1 MSSNIVALATA
12 PGIAGLAV
20 VRISGDE
27 AITITDKLFKGKQL
41 LSDCKSHTIHYGN
54 FYKNNGEL
62 LDSVTCSIFKAPN
75 SYTGENTIEIGCHG
89 GVITSNE
96 IIKELIIAG
105 AVTPTPGEFTKRA
118 FLNGKLDLTQVEAV
132 ADLIHSVSIKGSATA
147 AKQLDGNFQSKLK
160 SFRKTLLKIAGLL
173 ELELDFSEE
182 DLELVPKKDIL
193 LQIDQAKTFCNDL
206 INTFTGSNIL
216 RSGYQ
221 VAVVGFP
228 NSGKSTLFNTLAE
241 KNRAIVSEIAGTT
254 RDYIEEYIYLKNIPF
269 KLVDTAG
276 LRESNDV
283 IEIQGIKLV
292 ESILEQSQLILV
304 LNDIS
309 DGINNSNELYYKIKS
324 KYPNTLLIQNK
335 IDLTELNILS
345 TFEDIAISAK
355 DNIGID
361 KLKSILLENAEN
373 SIERV
378 NDALI
383 NQRQKSLLEQIVV
396 HLENAEESI
405 NIEME
410 NEVIAIDLRSAIKI
424 IGEITGEAWNEE
436 ILDAIFSDFCIG
448 K

>member
-1 MSSNIVALATA
+1 MACNIVALATA
-12 PGIAGLAV
+12 PGLSGLAV
-20 VRISGDE
+20 VRISGDD
-27 AITITDKLFKGKQL
+27 AITITDKLFRGKKA
-41 LSDCKSHTIHYGN
+41 LSECKSHTIHYGN
-54 FYKNNGEL
+54 FYRNNGDL

-89 GVITSNE
+89 GMIISNE

-105 AVTPTPGEFTKRA
+105 ATTPNPGEFTKRA

-132 ADLIHSVSIKGSATA
+132 ADLIHSVSIRGSATA
-147 AKQLDGNFQSKLK
+147 AKQLEGNFQQRLK
-160 SFRKTLLKIAGLL
+160 DFRKSLLKIAGLL

-182 DLELVPKKDIL
+182 DLELVPKKDI
-193 LQIDQAKTFCNDL
+193 IFKINEAKAFCEDL
-206 INTFTGSNIL
+206 VNSFTGSNIL
-216 RSGYQ
+216 RSGFQ

-228 NSGKSTLFNTLAE
+228 NSGKSTLFNTLSE
-241 KNRAIVSEIAGTT
+241 KNRAIVSDIAGTT

-276 LRESNDV
+276 LRESEDV
-283 IEIQGIKLV
+283 IEIQGIQLV
-292 ESILEQSQLILV
+292 EKILEQSELVLI

-309 DGINNSNELYYKIKS
+309 NGITNSDELFEKIKL
-324 KYPNTLLIQNK
+324 KNKNVLLIQNK
-335 IDLTELNILS
+335 IDLTDLKVDGIS
-345 TFEDIAISAK
+345 ISAK

-361 KLKSILLENAEN
+361 KLKNILIENAEN
-373 SIERV
+373 SIARV

-383 NQRQKSLLEQIVV
+383 NQRQKSLLEQIIVN
-396 HLENAEESI
+396 LDNATESL
-405 NIEME
+405 NLEME
-410 NEVIAIDLRSAIKI
+410 NEVIAIDLRTAIKI

>member
-1 MSSNIVALATA
+1 MACNIVALATA
-12 PGIAGLAV
+12 PGLSGLAV
-20 VRISGDE
+20 VRISGDD
-27 AITITDKLFKGKQL
+27 AITITDKLFRGKKA
-41 LSDCKSHTIHYGN
+41 LSECKSHTIHYGN
-54 FYKNNGEL
+54 FYRNNGDL

-89 GVITSNE
+89 GMIISNE

-105 AVTPTPGEFTKRA
+105 ATTPNPGEFTKRA

-132 ADLIHSVSIKGSATA
+132 ADLIHSVSIRGSATA
-147 AKQLDGNFQSKLK
+147 AKQLEGNFQQRLK
-160 SFRKTLLKIAGLL
+160 DFRKSLLKIAGLL

-182 DLELVPKKDIL
+182 DLELVPKKDI
-193 LQIDQAKTFCNDL
+193 IFKINEAKAFCEDL
-206 INTFTGSNIL
+206 INSFTGSNIL
-216 RSGYQ
+216 RSGFQ

-228 NSGKSTLFNTLAE
+228 NSGKSTLFNTLSE
-241 KNRAIVSEIAGTT
+241 KNRAIVSDIAGTT

-276 LRESNDV
+276 LRESEDV
-283 IEIQGIKLV
+283 IEIQGIQLV
-292 ESILEQSQLILV
+292 EKILEQSELVLI

-309 DGINNSNELYYKIKS
+309 NGITNSDELFEKIKL
-324 KYPNTLLIQNK
+324 KNKNVLLIQNK
-335 IDLTELNILS
+335 IDLTDLKVDGIS
-345 TFEDIAISAK
+345 ISAK

-361 KLKSILLENAEN
+361 KLKNILIENAEN
-373 SIERV
+373 SIVRV

-383 NQRQKSLLEQIVV
+383 NQRQKSLLEQIIVN
-396 HLENAEESI
+396 LDNATESL
-405 NIEME
+405 NLEME
-410 NEVIAIDLRSAIKI
+410 NEVIAIDLRTAIKI

>member
-27 AITITDKLFKGKQL
+27 AIIIADKLFKGKKPL
-41 LSDCKSHTIHYGN
+41 AECKSHTIHYGN

-89 GVITSNE
+89 GMITSNE
-96 IIKELIIAG
+96 IVKELIIAG
-105 AVTPTPGEFTKRA
+105 AVTPSPGEFTKRA

-147 AKQLDGNFQSKLK
+147 AKQLDGNFQNKLK

-254 RDYIEEYIYLKNIPF
+254 RDYIEEYIYIKNIPF

-276 LRESNDV
+276 LRESQDI
-283 IEIQGIKLV
+283 IEIQGIQLV

-309 DGINNSNELYYKIKS
+309 NGINHSNELYNRIKS
-324 KYPNTLLIQNK
+324 KYSNTLLIQNK
-335 IDLTELNILS
+335 IDLTDLE
-345 TFEDIAISAK
+345 TEDISISAK

-361 KLKSILLENAEN
+361 KLKNTLLLNAEN

-405 NIEME
+405 NIEMD
-410 NEVIAIDLRSAIKI
+410 NEVIAIDLRTAIKI

>member
-1 MSSNIVALATA
+1 MACNIVALATA
-12 PGIAGLAV
+12 PGLSGLAV
-20 VRISGDE
+20 VRISGDD
-27 AITITDKLFKGKQL
+27 AITITDKLFRGKKA
-41 LSDCKSHTIHYGN
+41 LSECKSHTIHYGN
-54 FYKNNGEL
+54 FYRNNGDL

-89 GVITSNE
+89 GMIISNE

-105 AVTPTPGEFTKRA
+105 ASTPNPGEFTKRA

-132 ADLIHSVSIKGSATA
+132 ADLIHSVSIRGSATA
-147 AKQLDGNFQSKLK
+147 AKQLEGNFQQRLK
-160 SFRKTLLKIAGLL
+160 DFRKSLLKIAGLL

-182 DLELVPKKDIL
+182 DLELVPKKDI
-193 LQIDQAKTFCNDL
+193 IFKINEAKAFCEDL
-206 INTFTGSNIL
+206 INSFTGSNIL
-216 RSGYQ
+216 RSGFQ

-228 NSGKSTLFNTLAE
+228 NSGKSTLFNTLSE
-241 KNRAIVSEIAGTT
+241 KNRAIVSDIAGTT

-276 LRESNDV
+276 LRESEDV
-283 IEIQGIKLV
+283 IEIQGIQLV
-292 ESILEQSQLILV
+292 EKILEQSELVLI

-309 DGINNSNELYYKIKS
+309 NGITNSDELFEKIKL
-324 KYPNTLLIQNK
+324 KNKNVLLIQNK
-335 IDLTELNILS
+335 IDLTDLKVDGIS
-345 TFEDIAISAK
+345 ISAK

-361 KLKSILLENAEN
+361 KLKNILIENAEN
-373 SIERV
+373 SIARV

-383 NQRQKSLLEQIVV
+383 NQRQKSLLEQIIVN
-396 HLENAEESI
+396 LDNATESL
-405 NIEME
+405 NLEME
-410 NEVIAIDLRSAIKI
+410 NEVIAIDLRTAIKI

>member
-20 VRISGDE
+20 VRISGDD
-27 AITITDKLFKGKQL
+27 AISIADKLFKGKKPI
-41 LSDCKSHTIHYGN
+41 SDCKSHTIHYGN

-89 GVITSNE
+89 GMITSNE
-96 IIKELIIAG
+96 IVKELIIAG
-105 AVTPTPGEFTKRA
+105 AVTPSPGEFTKRA

-147 AKQLDGNFQSKLK
+147 AKQLDGNFQNKLK

-254 RDYIEEYIYLKNIPF
+254 RDYIEEYIYIKNIPF

-276 LRESNDV
+276 LRESQDI
-283 IEIQGIKLV
+283 IEIQGIQLV
-292 ESILEQSQLILV
+292 ETILEQSQLILV

-309 DGINNSNELYYKIKS
+309 NGINNSNELYNKIKT
-324 KYPNTLLIQNK
+324 KYSNTILIQNK
-335 IDLTELNILS
+335 IDLTDLETEAIS
-345 TFEDIAISAK
+345 ISAK

-361 KLKSILLENAEN
+361 KLKNILLQNAEN

>member
-27 AITITDKLFKGKQL
+27 AIIIADKLFKGKKPL
-41 LSDCKSHTIHYGN
+41 AECKSHTIHYGN

-89 GVITSNE
+89 GMITSNE
-96 IIKELIIAG
+96 IVKELIIAG
-105 AVTPTPGEFTKRA
+105 AVTPSPGEFTKRA

-147 AKQLDGNFQSKLK
+147 AKQLDGNFQNKLK

-182 DLELVPKKDIL
+182 DLELVPKKEIL

-254 RDYIEEYIYLKNIPF
+254 RDYIEEYIYIKNIPF

-276 LRESNDV
+276 LRESQDI
-283 IEIQGIKLV
+283 IEIQGIQLV

-309 DGINNSNELYYKIKS
+309 NGINHSNELYNRIKS
-324 KYPNTLLIQNK
+324 KYSNTLLIQNK
-335 IDLTELNILS
+335 IDLTDLE
-345 TFEDIAISAK
+345 TEDISISAK

-361 KLKSILLENAEN
+361 KLKNTLLLNAEN

-405 NIEME
+405 NIEMD
-410 NEVIAIDLRSAIKI
+410 NEVIAIDLRTAIKI